1 MTAHGRPPPLK
12 GTRFL
17 IKIKYAPVALYGRTF
32 ATNWDNN
39 NSLERAK
46 WNIREEVQGS
56 NPAQK
61 MVKCMC
67 LRHRCFGL
75 STQNICSSVRIT

>member
-17 IKIKYAPVALYGRTF
+17 TKIKYAPIALYGRTF

-46 WNIREEVQGS
+46 
-56 NPAQK
+56 
-61 MVKCMC
+61 
-67 LRHRCFGL
+67 
-75 STQNICSSVRIT
+75 